1 MQLRDY
7 WEVLRKQW
15 LVILMVG
22 VIGAGAAY
30 GYSKWETTVWRSTAK
45 LYVMPVKPDFG
56 NVMFIQNVVRQYSQ
70 IIVADRF
77 LQTVSDELRLDL
89 QPAQLRKM
97 ITASGVSENLTV
109 LIDVD
114 DTDAGRAVAI
124 ARQLARNF
132 MQDQETRMKD
142 VLKDNRIEV
151 RVYDEPTPP
160 VRQRPKTPVNVAVG
174 GLLGLLLG
182 ALVAFALEFLDDTV
196 KSPEDVERYVSLPVM
211 GAIPTILR

>member
-7 WEVLRKQW
+7 WEVLQKQW
-15 LVILMVG
+15 LVILLVG

-30 GYSKWETTVWRSTAK
+30 GYSKWETTVWRSSAK

-56 NVMFIQNVVRQYSQ
+56 NIMFIQNVVRQYSQ

-77 LQTVSDELRLDL
+77 LQTVSEDLRLDL
-89 QPAQLRKM
+89 QPAALRKM
-97 ITASGVSENLTV
+97 VTATGVSENLTV
-109 LIDVD
+109 LVDVD

-124 ARQLARNF
+124 ARQLARSF

-142 VLKDNRIEV
+142 VTRDNRIEV

-160 VRQRPKTPVNVAVG
+160 VRQRPRTPVNVAVG
-174 GLLGLLLG
+174 GMLGLLLG
-182 ALVAFALEFLDDTV
+182 SMVAFALEFLDDTV
-196 KSPEDVERYVSLPVM
+196 KSTEDVERHVALPVM
-211 GAIPTILR
+211 GSIPVLPQ